1 MMQQISIYLT
11 SIILGIMLFFSFVVA
26 PVTFTALNEENAR
39 KFIRKIFPY
48 YYIVNLAIS
57 VLVLILFII
66 LKIFSLDFYLILSVT
81 VLDEENSRKF
91 IRKIF
96 PYYYNVNLVISFLV
110 LIFFVIQ
117 KTFSLNFYLI
127 LTVAIL
133 FVLSNYIL
141 MPLIN
146 KYKDEN
152 QDKKFKYSHFI
163 SVVINFI
170 QMILLV
176 IILI

>member
-1 MMQQISIYLT
+1 MLTLDTIKLECQIQKIFLKMISQISTYMV
-11 SIILGIMLFFSFVVA
+11 SMVLGIMLFFSFVVA
-26 PVTFTALNEENAR
+26 PVTF
-39 KFIRKIFPY
+39 
-48 YYIVNLAIS
+48 
-57 VLVLILFII
+57 
-66 LKIFSLDFYLILSVT
+66 T

-96 PYYYNVNLVISFLV
+96 PYYYTANLLISFLV

-117 KTFSLNFYLI
+117 RTFSLNFYLI

-133 FVLSNYIL
+133 FALSNYIL

-170 QMILLV
+170 QMIFLV
-176 IILI
+176 VILI